1 MGKATESELLAGSF
15 VEEGP
20 LLLSGAAT
28 LYLTMWANT
37 LSLIP
42 TYMLGHSDINVVNG
56 INNITGLSD
65 AYTMG

>member
-1 MGKATESELLAGSF
+1 MTESELLAGSF

-42 TYMLGHSDINVVNG
+42 TYMLGHSDINGLVNG

-65 AYTMG
+65 AYAMG